1 MLGLYILLS
10 VLLYVSEW
18 CSLSPRLYESN
29 LAERNAQQD
38 DQILIIVLIYPS
50 FILFQV
56 QLQNILMSKYVE
68 YFQAEVSGWQR
79 KLMVA
84 DLVISSWMSVQRT
97 WAHLNSI
104 FTNSHDIRCQLA
116 SDAERFQGIHTD
128 LQVTHKSAFLCE
140 PSQYISFSFFFN
152 SSFTHPELD
161 D

>member
-1 MLGLYILLS
+1 MFF
-10 VLLYVSEW
+10 
-18 CSLSPRLYESN
+18 PT
-29 LAERNAQQD
+29 
-38 DQILIIVLIYPS
+38 
-50 FILFQV
+50 QV

-128 LQVTHKSAFLCE
+128 FQVTHVW
-140 PSQYISFSFFFN
+140 
-152 SSFTHPELD
+152 
-161 D
+161 